1 MTSLVAER
9 LSLPSPRLPSPTVG
23 TRGRTLGAAFAIHV
37 LVAAL
42 LLVAPVTSSVRLVA
56 PVVRT
61 ETGIRMVYLIQPG
74 PGGGGGG
81 GGLRDRRPPPRASA
95 PGHDSITLQPA
106 PRPTTMEAPSTRAEE
121 PPPVAVSVPLQALAA
136 GAQPL
141 VGLPDALASAVPSN
155 GGGDGG
161 GVGSGSGTG
170 SGEGT
175 GSGLGPGI
183 GGGTGGGV
191 YRPGGGATEPVLLRE
206 VRPAY
211 TADALRR
218 KVSGTVALEAIV
230 RADGRADQIRVLR
243 SLDPDLDVQAVIA
256 VRQWLFAPGRVGN
269 RPVDVYVT
277 IELSF
282 TIR

>member
-1 MTSLVAER
+1 MTPLVVER
-9 LSLPSPRLPSPTVG
+9 LSLPPPRLPAPTIG
-23 TRGRTLGAAFAIHV
+23 ARGRTLGAALAIHV
-37 LVAAL
+37 FVVAL
-42 LLVAPVTSSVRLVA
+42 LFVAPLASRVQPAA
-56 PVVRT
+56 PAPTR
-61 ETGIRMVYLIQPG
+61 TGIRMVYLIQPG

-81 GGLRDRRPPPRASA
+81 GGRRERRPPPRASA
-95 PGHDSITLQPA
+95 PGHDSITLRSA
-106 PRPTTMEAPSTRAEE
+106 ARPTLDTPSTRAQE
-121 PPPVAVSVPLQALAA
+121 PPPLAVSVPLQALAD
-136 GAQPL
+136 GIQPL
-141 VGLPDALASAVPSN
+141 LGLPHALPSAVPSN
-155 GGGDGG
+155 GSGDGG

-170 SGEGT
+170 RGEGT
-175 GSGLGPGI
+175 GSGLGPGF

-191 YRPGGGATEPVLLRE
+191 YRPGGGATEPTLLRE

-256 VRQWLFAPGRVGN
+256 VRQWLFAPGRVAN

>member
-1 MTSLVAER
+1 MTPLAVER
-9 LSLPSPRLPSPTVG
+9 LSLPPPRLPAPTIG
-23 TRGRTLGAAFAIHV
+23 TRGRTLGAALAIHV
-37 LVAAL
+37 LVVAL
-42 LLVAPVTSSVRLVA
+42 LLVTPLTSSVQPAASA
-56 PVVRT
+56 PTR
-61 ETGIRMVYLIQPG
+61 TGIRLVYLVQPG

-81 GGLRDRRPPPRASA
+81 GGRRDRRPPARASA

-106 PRPTTMEAPSTRAEE
+106 PRPTLDAPSTRAQE
-121 PPPVAVSVPLQALAA
+121 PPPLAVSVPLQALAA

-141 VGLPDALASAVPSN
+141 LGLPDALPSAVPSN
-155 GGGDGG
+155 GSGDGG
-161 GVGSGSGTG
+161 GVGRGSGTG

-175 GSGLGPGI
+175 GSGLGPGT

-191 YRPGGGATEPVLLRE
+191 YRPGGGATEPTLLRE

-218 KVSGTVALEAIV
+218 KVSGTVTLEAIV

-243 SLDPDLDVQAVIA
+243 SLDPDLDHQAVVA
-256 VRQWLFAPGRVGN
+256 VQQWLFAPGRVGN

>member
-1 MTSLVAER
+1 MT
-9 LSLPSPRLPSPTVG
+9 LPT
-23 TRGRTLGAAFAIHV
+23 T
-37 LVAAL
+37 
-42 LLVAPVTSSVRLVA
+42 
-56 PVVRT
+56 
-61 ETGIRMVYLIQPG
+61 
-74 PGGGGGG
+74 
-81 GGLRDRRPPPRASA
+81 
-95 PGHDSITLQPA
+95 
-106 PRPTTMEAPSTRAEE
+106 PRPKIDPAVTHAEE
-121 PPPVAVSVPLQALAA
+121 PPPVAVSIPLQALAS
-136 GAQPL
+136 GVQPMI
-141 VGLPDALASAVPSN
+141 GLPDAPPSAVPSN
-155 GGGDGG
+155 GSGNGG

-170 SGEGT
+170 VGEGT

-218 KVSGTVALEAIV
+218 KVAGKVFLEAIV
-230 RADGRADQIRVLR
+230 RANGRADQIRVLR
-243 SLDPDLDVQAVIA
+243 SLDPDLDEEAVIA
-256 VRQWLFAPGRVGN
+256 IRQWLFAPGRVGN

>member
-1 MTSLVAER
+1 MTESSPER
-9 LSLPSPRLPSPTVG
+9 LSLPAPRLPSPTAS
-23 TRGRTLGAAFAIHV
+23 TRGRAVGGALAIHV
-37 LVAAL
+37 VVAAL
-42 LLVAPVTSSVRLVA
+42 LVVAPATSSVQSVAPVPT
-56 PVVRT
+56 RT
-61 ETGIRMVYLIQPG
+61 AIRMVYLVQPG

-81 GGLRDRRPPPRASA
+81 GGRRERRPPPRSTA
-95 PGHDSITLQPA
+95 PGVDPITIKTARPVAIESAVAPQDS
-106 PRPTTMEAPSTRAEE
+106 
-121 PPPVAVSVPLQALAA
+121 PPVATVSVPLQALAS

-141 VGLPDALASAVPSN
+141 IGLPDALPSAVPSN
-155 GGGDGG
+155 GSGEGG

-170 SGEGT
+170 TGEGT
-175 GSGLGPGI
+175 GSGLGPGT

-191 YRPGGGATEPVLLRE
+191 YRPGGGATAPVLLRE

-230 RADGRADQIRVLR
+230 RADGRADQVRVLR
-243 SLDPDLDVQAVIA
+243 SLDPDLDDQAVIA
-256 VRQWLFAPGRVGN
+256 IRQWLFAPGRVAN